1 LNVKSGKKTNASSNS
16 TAAITTNVQPPII
29 RIVSSMSRLG
39 QHHQQA
45 VAPAAKAKAK
55 AEAKLQVQAWA
66 EGEKVVV
73 VVEEEG
79 EKEEEE
85 EPDHSVAIIAM

>member
-39 QHHQQA
+39 QHHQPA
-45 VAPAAKAKAK
+45 VAPAAKAKAKAK

-73 VVEEEG
+73 VEG